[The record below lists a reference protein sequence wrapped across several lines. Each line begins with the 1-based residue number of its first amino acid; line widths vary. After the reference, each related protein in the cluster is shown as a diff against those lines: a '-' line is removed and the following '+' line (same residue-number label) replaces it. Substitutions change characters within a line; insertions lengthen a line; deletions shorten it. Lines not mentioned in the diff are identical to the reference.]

1 MFVGVNPNP
10 TIFNGKKIMVK
21 VVIDMI
27 KKINPSI
34 LTVTG
39 HPRTP
44 RDQGS
49 IERANKTVK
58 RILSDVC
65 AERRKEGLDDNWT
78 NLLGRLT
85 SNLNSFHGRQTNS
98 VLAYKAIFG
107 IDYHLQ
113 TTCSVEDA
121 HLCNTIDELKEV
133 IDDNGHL
140 EHFLSDLH
148 GYNEDDHQL
157 GELPSVN
164 DIGLIRKG
172 LLYWDSKSL
181 SDNNEDVNL
190 VCNYDDLFDMGDE
203 ERVNLGELSMNPT
216 TNENMT
222 ES

>member
-1 MFVGVNPNP
+1 MNPNP

-164 DIGLIRKG
+164 DTGLIRRDFCIGTVSPCLTTMKT
-172 LLYWDSKSL
+172 ST
-181 SDNNEDVNL
+181 
-190 VCNYDDLFDMGDE
+190 LFVIMMTYLIWVMRKE
-203 ERVNLGELSMNPT
+203 SIW
-216 TNENMT
+216 ENCQRIQRQMKT
-222 ES
+222 